1 MVRIGGRKDCRLA
14 VYLSTCDIA
23 LTEEQERIRAYITA
37 DTDGMGITLGW
48 IARLYQN
55 IGGMHPFY
63 QFPEDFEENP
73 DIEALKG
80 AIDED

>member
-14 VYLSTCDIA
+14 AYLLTCDIA

-48 IARLYQN
+48 IAR
-55 IGGMHPFY
+55 F
-63 QFPEDFEENP
+63 
-73 DIEALKG
+73 
-80 AIDED
+80 